1 MLAYISNIQKI
12 QPIYDLCY
20 FMGFMTIA
28 IAIIMVDLFEMLLVC
43 INRLVK
49 FAWLR
54 LGLLNRV

>member
-1 MLAYISNIQKI
+1 
-12 QPIYDLCY
+12 
-20 FMGFMTIA
+20 MGFMTIA